1 MKRKIWW
8 LAFLTSFLT
17 VFLYPFETLVVP
29 EWKARIVDERDN
41 PLANVRVSEHWQQ
54 YSIEI
59 QGHEADART
68 DPQGYL
74 AFPRRTIHASLFMIL
89 FGAIR
94 NILRTGIHSSFGPSA
109 YLIVLTD
116 FKHSTEN
123 ADYTPGKPLAQTI
136 VVRRIG

>member
-29 EWKARIVDERDN
+29 EWKA
-41 PLANVRVSEHWQQ
+41 
-54 YSIEI
+54 
-59 QGHEADART
+59 
-68 DPQGYL
+68 
-74 AFPRRTIHASLFMIL
+74 PRRTIRASLFMRV
-89 FGAIR
+89 FGPVR
-94 NILRTGIHSSFGPSA
+94 NILHTGIHSSFGPSA

-116 FKHSTEN
+116 FEHSTEN